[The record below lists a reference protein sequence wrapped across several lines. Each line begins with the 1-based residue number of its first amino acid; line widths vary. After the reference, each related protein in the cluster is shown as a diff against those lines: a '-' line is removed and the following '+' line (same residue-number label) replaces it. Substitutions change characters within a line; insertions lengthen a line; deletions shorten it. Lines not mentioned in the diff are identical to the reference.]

1 MTFRRF
7 IPTGLRRAK
16 IRFLQAA
23 LPIAGFVL
31 FVSIPASAHHLG
43 AAHIG
48 PAKGLSIPNLTHGQ
62 MSVIAANRSAILQ
75 LAAAKT
81 PTDPTM
87 RRLEGYISIQ
97 FFACLWGLAPG
108 GVNDDASPF
117 NECSHAYLAGTR
129 ALLLHLLTMPGDRT
143 AVRALVDKIEMEML
157 ANGASLV
164 LCRYSDERF
173 DTAEIIG
180 PRWSEIPFHRASLF
194 SLAGLT
200 LATAGCVWLALR
212 RKRACA

>member
-7 IPTGLRRAK
+7 IPTGLGRAK
-16 IRFLQAA
+16 FRFLRPA
-23 LPIAGFVL
+23 LTIAGLAL
-31 FVSIPASAHHLG
+31 FASIPASAHHIG
-43 AAHIG
+43 ATHLG

-62 MSVIAANRSAILQ
+62 MSVIAANRSSILQ
-75 LAAAKT
+75 LAEAQT

-87 RRLEGYISIQ
+87 RRLQGYISLQ

-108 GVNDDASPF
+108 GVDDETSPF

-129 ALLLHLLTMPGDRT
+129 ALLLHLLSIPGDRT

-157 ANGASLV
+157 ANGASLI
-164 LCRYSDERF
+164 LCRYSDESF
-173 DTAEIIG
+173 DTADIMG
-180 PRWSEIPFHRASLF
+180 PRGSEIPFHRASLF

-212 RKRACA
+212 RKRALA